1 VLVLSYSQQGE
12 LNGKQARTRDRRVSR
27 YHSVRVE
34 LGVSFEEIARLGF
47 RLKDDPHLN
56 VTPELIARWYEEE
69 KEERQAGTPEREKAR
84 SKKE

>member
-1 VLVLSYSQQGE
+1 
-12 LNGKQARTRDRRVSR
+12 
-27 YHSVRVE
+27 VE